1 MRSSVVVVD
10 MRTRILTAA
19 AELLDR
25 SGDAD
30 ISTRAVCEAA
40 GVAAPALYR
49 HFGDK
54 DGLLAAVV
62 DYGFDQYLAAKRA
75 APPSADPVEDIRQ
88 GWDTHVGFA
97 LAHPMV
103 YRLMY
108 SPGLPAMPAA
118 AAEAFSILEGHLEAC
133 AAAGR
138 LRVSPAVA
146 AQMIMSANIGLA
158 LNLLTQPAM
167 YADPDLSSRVRD
179 AVHAAVL
186 TSPPPAPPADA
197 ATTASVAAQLWAQ
210 LRQEPPRSLTP
221 AETGLLHQWLSTL
234 ADAPPAG

>member
-1 MRSSVVVVD
+1 

-25 SGDAD
+25 SRDAD

-54 DGLLAAVV
+54 DGLMAAVV
-62 DYGFDQYLAAKRA
+62 DHGFEQYLAAKRQ
-75 APPSADPVEDIRQ
+75 APPAADPVEDIRN
-88 GWDTHVGFA
+88 GWNTHVGFA

-108 SPGLPAMPAA
+108 SPSLTTMPAA
-118 AAEAFSILEGHLEAC
+118 AAEAFGILEGHLEAC

-138 LRVSPAVA
+138 LRVSPPVA
-146 AQMIMSANIGLA
+146 AQIIMSANIGLA
-158 LNLLTQPAM
+158 LNLVTQPDL
-167 YADPDLSSRVRD
+167 YTDPDLSSRVRD

-186 TSPPPAPPADA
+186 TPPPPPSTPGTAADPETLPA
-197 ATTASVAAQLWAQ
+197 VAAQLGA
-210 LRQEPPRSLTP
+210 LVRTAPPEALTP
-221 AETGLLHQWLSTL
+221 AEISLLRQWLATL
-234 ADAPPAG
+234 SDAPPPG